1 MSMDKKKALILV
13 VEDERLLIKA
23 LGDKLRLEGFEVL
36 EAHNGKEGLA
46 LAIEKH
52 PDLILLDIIMPV
64 MDGIS
69 MLQELR
75 KDEWGKY
82 ASVLML
88 TNLTDADKTE
98 ESLKNGAF
106 DYLIKAD
113 WKLGDLVIKIR
124 TKIH

>member
-1 MSMDKKKALILV
+1 MDKKKALILV

-113 WKLGDLVIKIR
+113 WKLGDLIIKIR